1 MVRKVRKA
9 MAFLLAFALVFSM
22 VRTDQL
28 SVRAETAAETEASQE
43 ESVSVQSEEKE
54 NEASEEEGDSTPN
67 SEESPE
73 VPEGSVDDGTGDP
86 AGNTDIADGTGSGN
100 NGSQNG
106 NEPTTP
112 PVSSEDEE
120 ESSTAAADPTAPTT
134 PSTSEAVSEEVT
146 SEVNTE
152 ETSTEESAEETSEE
166 VSTEETSEA
175 ETETETETA
184 TEGETGEESEE
195 WIDYEPQQQPDGI
208 KVWARVKAG
217 AFSEDVKMF
226 AEELG
231 GEEEAKAGEA
241 LEEEGV
247 EFDGF
252 LALDIRFENEE
263 GEEIEPEE
271 GSVQVQIEV
280 DAKKL
285 PEEVEAD
292 SLQVQHLNESD
303 GEVKVES
310 VADSVGVT
318 GGEVKVEAQA
328 VKAEFEVESFSKFTI
343 TWENTTGDFER
354 QDKSLT
360 IKYVDEDGNEIFP
373 EELKT
378 IIEDLSD
385 EELSGIVGKEIPV
398 SDYEY
403 EITGY
408 EFQDARW
415 NNMQGDSV
423 TAVKVKKQVQQ
434 GIFGWEWTS
443 YILQYQSS
451 GKWIDNS
458 IKKPTLLMVYKETGV
473 PVPDEPSDLVPEH
486 KKYVKDNNDGT
497 YDLTLTVEG
506 DVDTTTSKAKLDV
519 IFVLDGSSSMGNS
532 MGWYNRMYYAKEAI
546 KTLTSSLADNE
557 DILPRFALVTFDG
570 VEDGWFGQPYDDADT
585 ICSWTYNAQEL
596 NNSVEDVRVPRS
608 AGTNYEAGLYE
619 ANKLLELV
627 RPDAVKVVIFVS
639 DGNPGYY
646 YQEQG
651 YTQGTGNPGTGYN
664 ETAMKHAQNILKGMN
679 INYFYSVGVG
689 SDEDQYG
696 RLKDLN
702 EGANENTETG
712 YAAGTDEDALKKA
725 FDDIEAEITS
735 YRFSEVTIDDTL
747 SENVELAADALP
759 YIEIRD
765 GSGNIKARGYG
776 SVLFTSGE
784 GEDTQSATAT
794 ATAANG
800 KIRLSFNPSTYELE
814 DGWTYSV
821 TAIIEPTD
829 KAYENYVTAPDTG
842 DEGTDHPD
850 TKADNYISSGKPGV
864 YTNRTATLYY
874 TYNNEDKNTPYA
886 KPVIPIVLGKLAITK
901 EIVGLTND
909 PSDNNDLYDQ
919 ALKKISFQVLLDGKQ
934 VGQSI
939 QGTELK
945 ESGDGTL
952 FYIVDNLIPGKT
964 YTITETAE
972 TVDGYTL
979 EPDSNERTVTV
990 SETEIGE
997 ASFTNTYEPTDKTLT
1012 IKKIVTGNMGNTNPD
1027 HQFTFHLELTKDGEA
1042 YTEPLK
1048 YADGTKELTVTE
1060 TKDYYEFSLPANGQ
1074 ISLKVPA
1081 GADYT
1086 ITEIDAEKLGYEVS
1100 WQVGDGTGTSWNEN
1114 NNSCNGTLDVDKTI
1128 TFKNELEIAPPTG
1141 IRDNVIPFSMM
1152 LLTAAAGTVW
1162 FGLFGR
1168 RKRSA

>member
-1 MVRKVRKA
+1 M
-9 MAFLLAFALVFSM
+9 
-22 VRTDQL
+22 
-28 SVRAETAAETEASQE
+28 
-43 ESVSVQSEEKE
+43 
-54 NEASEEEGDSTPN
+54 
-67 SEESPE
+67 
-73 VPEGSVDDGTGDP
+73 
-86 AGNTDIADGTGSGN
+86 
-100 NGSQNG
+100 
-106 NEPTTP
+106 
-112 PVSSEDEE
+112 
-120 ESSTAAADPTAPTT
+120 
-134 PSTSEAVSEEVT
+134 
-146 SEVNTE
+146 
-152 ETSTEESAEETSEE
+152 
-166 VSTEETSEA
+166 
-175 ETETETETA
+175 
-184 TEGETGEESEE
+184 
-195 WIDYEPQQQPDGI
+195 
-208 KVWARVKAG
+208 
-217 AFSEDVKMF
+217 
-226 AEELG
+226 
-231 GEEEAKAGEA
+231 
-241 LEEEGV
+241 
-247 EFDGF
+247 
-252 LALDIRFENEE
+252 
-263 GEEIEPEE
+263 
-271 GSVQVQIEV
+271 
-280 DAKKL
+280 
-285 PEEVEAD
+285 
-292 SLQVQHLNESD
+292 
-303 GEVKVES
+303 
-310 VADSVGVT
+310 
-318 GGEVKVEAQA
+318 
-328 VKAEFEVESFSKFTI
+328 ESFSTFTI

-373 EELKT
+373 EELET

-385 EELSGIVGKEIPV
+385 EDLSGIVGTEIPV
-398 SDYEY
+398 SYYEY
-403 EITGY
+403 KITGY

-415 NNMQGDSV
+415 NSMQGDSV
-423 TAVKVKKQVQQ
+423 TAVKVKKQVQD
-434 GIFGWEWTS
+434 IFWGEWTS
-443 YILQYQSS
+443 YILQYQSY
-451 GKWIDNS
+451 GKWKDSRIET
-458 IKKPTLLMVYKETGV
+458 PTLLMVYKETGV

-519 IFVLDGSSSMGNS
+519 VFVLDGSSSMSNS
-532 MGWYNRMYYAKEAI
+532 MGRYYNRMYYAKEAI

-570 VEDGWFGQPYDDADT
+570 AEDGRFGQPYDDADT
-585 ICSWTYNAQEL
+585 RCSWTDNAQEM
-596 NNSVEDVRVPRS
+596 NNSVENVRVPRS

-619 ANKLLELV
+619 ANKLLQDV
-627 RPDAVKVVIFVS
+627 RQGAVKVVIFVS

-679 INYFYSVGVG
+679 INYFYSVGIG

-702 EGANENTETG
+702 AGANENTETG
-712 YAAGTDEDALKKA
+712 YAAGTDEEALKTA

-735 YRFSEVTIDDTL
+735 YRFSEVRIDDTL
-747 SENVELAADALP
+747 SENVELAADAQP

-765 GSGNIKARGYG
+765 DSGNIKAKGDG
-776 SVLFTSGE
+776 SLSFTSGE
-784 GEDTQSATAT
+784 GEDEQSATAI
-794 ATAANG
+794 ANAANG
-800 KIRLSFNPSTYELE
+800 KINLNFNPSTYELE
-814 DGWTYSV
+814 AGWTYSV
-821 TAIIEPTD
+821 TAKIRPTD
-829 KAYENYVTAPDTG
+829 KAYENYVIAPNTG

-864 YTNRTATLYY
+864 YTNSTATLHY
-874 TYNNEDKNTPYA
+874 TYNDDKKDTPYA

-909 PSDNNDLYDQ
+909 PDDSDDLYDQ
-919 ALKKISFQVLLDGKQ
+919 AVKKISFQVLLDGKQ

-979 EPDSNERTVTV
+979 EPGSNEKTVTV
-990 SETEIGE
+990 SEKEIIE

-1027 HQFTFHLELTKDGEA
+1027 HQFTFHLKLTKDEEA

-1048 YADGTKELTVTE
+1048 YADGSADELTVTS
-1060 TKDYYEFSLPANGQ
+1060 TKDFYKFSLPANGQ

-1086 ITEIDAEKLGYEVS
+1086 ITDTDAEKLGYEVS

-1141 IRDNVIPFSMM
+1141 IHDNVIPFSMM
-1152 LLTAAAGTVW
+1152 LLTATAGTVW
-1162 FGLFGR
+1162 FGLLGR
-1168 RKRSA
+1168 RRRSA